1 MNMRKPS
8 LSAMHILEDFLS
20 LLDASPSLWML
31 WTLCLVA
38 ALLTGCW
45 CVTWSLERRIQA
57 QLQGSRIE
65 LGAQL
70 QDLER
75 KITAI
80 FDELR
85 RARALSHAALGTCG
99 PASVDNEL
107 SRSSGPRKAL
117 QAPRRVSSDGDSTRA
132 SSLAR
137 LACDDREQRL
147 LACDMSQTR
156 LSSTRLLTRLASS
169 DGDDDR
175 EQRLLASDMS
185 QTRRA
190 RRASIRCGEG
200 LAAAEGAGPMLSRGG
215 ARGASASGGVL
226 PARQTDAETLALST
240 LAPRVKPLAYKPEH
254 FVQVTV
260 TSSRSRGSL
269 KRTPSLDSAQVASR
283 GSNKRLSPEGTPIAR
298 HRRHLDQRGLQQPD
312 RRTDLAS
319 AITAREPDVFKRTH
333 PSGRSTEDSASSSI
347 QRPESPGQRWRPL
360 VLHEQ
365 SWQDMRPKIIART
378 SSLPSSGRAPDD
390 DLDVF
395 GERISLTPPRDHI
408 KFRTGFMP
416 G

>member
-1 MNMRKPS
+1 MHMNP
-8 LSAMHILEDFLS
+8 MHILDGF
-20 LLDASPSLWML
+20 LDASPSLWML
-31 WTLCLVA
+31 RTLCLIA

-45 CVTWSLERRIQA
+45 CLTRSLEHRIQA

-65 LGAQL
+65 LGEQL

-80 FDELR
+80 LDELR
-85 RARALSHAALGTCG
+85 RARALSQAAPGTCRPPRVDNG
-99 PASVDNEL
+99 SPSELSGSSGTRIAVPAS
-107 SRSSGPRKAL
+107 
-117 QAPRRVSSDGDSTRA
+117 RRISSDGDATRTSKSL
-132 SSLAR
+132 SSLKPNGPKDWPDPLVER
-137 LACDDREQRL
+137 
-147 LACDMSQTR
+147 R
-156 LSSTRLLTRLASS
+156 LSAQGKSAVAAMRN
-169 DGDDDR
+169 GG
-175 EQRLLASDMS
+175 
-185 QTRRA
+185 A
-190 RRASIRCGEG
+190 RRASARSREG
-200 LAAAEGAGPMLSRGG
+200 LAAAEDAGPMLSRGG
-215 ARGASASGGVL
+215 ARGASVSGGVL
-226 PARQTDAETLALST
+226 PARQTDTETLALST